1 MDFRVCSLELEQPI
15 PGEHG
20 TTEPKLTV
28 GRAGCCAT
36 RHPPSHVMSKPT
48 ITELPSL
55 DALKKDAIALGQ
67 EAAQV
72 ARERVLRP
80 AQELV
85 RDSREHMDAAG
96 ERLKDEAADA
106 ETALRVQRDRAAD
119 WISAHPFA
127 AVGLAVGAGVLL
139 SELLRDRR

>member
-1 MDFRVCSLELEQPI
+1 
-15 PGEHG
+15 
-20 TTEPKLTV
+20 
-28 GRAGCCAT
+28 
-36 RHPPSHVMSKPT
+36 MSKPS

-55 DALKKDAIALGQ
+55 EALKKDAIALGH
-67 EAAQV
+67 EAADM
-72 ARERVLRP
+72 ARDRVLRP

-85 RDSREHMDAAG
+85 RDSRQHMDAAG

-106 ETALRVQRDRAAD
+106 EAALRVQRDRAAE
-119 WISAHPFA
+119 WIAAHPFA